1 MSFVKSQILDKLA
14 DFYPN
19 FLRKDLEKALNLV
32 FNEIIETLTTDK
44 NVQIRGFG
52 SFKIRQLKSRI
63 GRNPKDGSRIEIPA
77 KKNVHWKISKK
88 FFHKLNQD
96 ISHNE

>member
-1 MSFVKSQILDKLA
+1 MNFVKSQILDQLA
-14 DFYPN
+14 DSYPN

-32 FNEIIETLTTDK
+32 LDEIIRTVVKGE

-63 GRNPKDGSRIEIPA
+63 GRNPRDGSRVDIPA
-77 KKNVHWKISKK
+77 KKRVHWKISKEL
-88 FFHKLNQD
+88 FQKLNQD
-96 ISHNE
+96 TNRDE